1 MLPAKAAIGADGV
14 LYVDYASGIG
24 PNGADNGAVWKLDT
38 RSGAWTDIT
47 PARGEDTEGGYMGL
61 SLDRQRPGRIAVSTV
76 DRWNHRDTVWLSND
90 AGAHWTSLREH
101 SRRDESAVPW
111 LDFDH
116 GEFGGWISGLAF
128 DPFDG
133 GTLAYTTGATLYR
146 TGDAL
151 KPELLWEAVGEGR
164 RRNGADGPDQPAA
177 AARI

>member
-38 RSGAWTDIT
+38 R
-47 PARGEDTEGGYMGL
+47 GG
-61 SLDRQRPGRIAVSTV
+61 V
-76 DRWNHRDTVWLSND
+76 DRHHSGSRRRDRGRVHGPKPRPAASRPRRGLDSRPLESSRHRAAPND

-151 KPELLWEAVGEGR
+151 KPELLWEPWVKGVEETVPM
-164 RRNGADGPDQPAA
+164 DLISPA